1 MHADESVED
10 AVRTA
15 ARLECAHVPRLEE
28 EAPSDAEDDARVPS
42 QPQLFSE
49 PLGSKN
55 TKAPS
60 LLGSEDTRAPSPL
73 PLEVPDTVLYS
84 IFRSEPDQE
93 VSGAVEDGR
102 QARHSPHAAFE
113 DVNMELQYQ
122 KRRQHTGWTMR
133 DPLSSGFSNVIV
145 AENSS
150 PNPLH
155 HPQECKGQQI
165 VSGTIRTMHLPGQQ

>member
-60 LLGSEDTRAPSPL
+60 LLGSEDTRLRLRCRWKYLTLCCTRFSGPSL
-73 PLEVPDTVLYS
+73 T
-84 IFRSEPDQE
+84 
-93 VSGAVEDGR
+93 
-102 QARHSPHAAFE
+102 
-113 DVNMELQYQ
+113 
-122 KRRQHTGWTMR
+122 KR
-133 DPLSSGFSNVIV
+133 
-145 AENSS
+145 
-150 PNPLH
+150 
-155 HPQECKGQQI
+155 
-165 VSGTIRTMHLPGQQ
+165 